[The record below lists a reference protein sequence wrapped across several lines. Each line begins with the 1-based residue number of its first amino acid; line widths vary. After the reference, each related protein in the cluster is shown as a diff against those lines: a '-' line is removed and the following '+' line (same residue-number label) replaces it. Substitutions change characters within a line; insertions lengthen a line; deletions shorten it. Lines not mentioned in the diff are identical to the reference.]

1 VLPLF
6 FIALPV
12 FSAPETAPLTEEQY
26 FSDIPIVL
34 TATRLAQPATEAPA
48 AITVI
53 DREMIKASGA
63 REIADLLRLAPGFVV
78 SHENGYTPIVMY
90 HGLSD
95 EYARRMQVL
104 IDGRS
109 VYAPSGGGV
118 EWTNLPLTV
127 DDIERI
133 EVIRGP
139 NAASYGSNSFLSII
153 NIITLH
159 SMAVVWKTSV
169 IK

>member
-1 VLPLF
+1 MKRPTHGFSSRLFLLNISLLFISSFSHSVLAESNTPSEEEF
-6 FIALPV
+6 FG
-12 FSAPETAPLTEEQY
+12 E
-26 FSDIPIVL
+26 IPIVL

-48 AITVI
+48 AISII

-63 REIADLLRLAPGFVV
+63 REIADVFKLVPGFVV
-78 SHENGYTPIVMY
+78 SHESGYTPIVMY

-109 VYAPSGGGV
+109 VYSPSGGGV
-118 EWTNLPLTV
+118 EWSNLPLTV

-133 EVIRGP
+133 EVIRVP
-139 NAASYGSNSFLSII
+139 NPAITAA
-153 NIITLH
+153 
-159 SMAVVWKTSV
+159 
-169 IK
+169 